1 MKDQQGTYLVDVY
14 TDVGSPKV
22 GSSPQSPR
30 DVGAR
35 DQLEHDRHQGF
46 FSPGSIAQGGSSP
59 DYVPVPIGERVFCD
73 KGLSLEQAQPWWE
86 EAFALVTMS
95 LYLSWIHI
103 LMLLVVA
110 AFFSKTAMW
119 ICIGVFSTMLLPAGP
134 CLSVAFLR
142 NPVWAAWRRY
152 FRFSVVFDGKIS
164 LVGKK
169 YVIPEC
175 PHGVFPLGQLI
186 ATSLADMCWPGHPIY
201 ALAADAVFHV
211 PLWRHVMTWL
221 GGIPATA
228 ASFRRAL
235 QKGSVGLI
243 PGGIAEMF
251 MIDDDKEII
260 KLRDRKG
267 FVRLAVEAG
276 ADIVPCYHFGNS
288 QLFRFGPR
296 WLEPYARKHR
306 VALGLL
312 VGRWGLPLGLP
323 NHVPIMFVVGA
334 PIAVKQTAR
343 SDPGFAAAVD
353 DAHGQLIEAMQTLY
367 DKYKG
372 MYGWADRPLVIV

>member
-119 ICIGVFSTMLLPAGP
+119 ICIG
-134 CLSVAFLR
+134 
-142 NPVWAAWRRY
+142 
-152 FRFSVVFDGKIS
+152 
-164 LVGKK
+164 
-169 YVIPEC
+169 E
-175 PHGVFPLGQLI
+175 
-186 ATSLADMCWPGHPIY
+186 
-201 ALAADAVFHV
+201 
-211 PLWRHVMTWL
+211 
-221 GGIPATA
+221 
-228 ASFRRAL
+228 
-235 QKGSVGLI
+235 
-243 PGGIAEMF
+243 
-251 MIDDDKEII
+251 
-260 KLRDRKG
+260 
-267 FVRLAVEAG
+267 
-276 ADIVPCYHFGNS
+276 
-288 QLFRFGPR
+288 
-296 WLEPYARKHR
+296 
-306 VALGLL
+306 
-312 VGRWGLPLGLP
+312 
-323 NHVPIMFVVGA
+323 
-334 PIAVKQTAR
+334 
-343 SDPGFAAAVD
+343 
-353 DAHGQLIEAMQTLY
+353 
-367 DKYKG
+367 
-372 MYGWADRPLVIV
+372 